1 MSWSYNCTTNFS
13 YWAPTSMKRDDYNE
27 ESPTSTTSHLE
38 SEPRT
43 GDWGGGEF
51 LKFTNI
57 KWADMVI

>member
-43 GDWGGGEF
+43 GDWGGE
-51 LKFTNI
+51 NS
-57 KWADMVI
+57 

>member
-1 MSWSYNCTTNFS
+1 
-13 YWAPTSMKRDDYNE
+13 MKRDDYNE

-43 GDWGGGEF
+43 GDWGGEF

-57 KWADMVI
+57 KWADMEI